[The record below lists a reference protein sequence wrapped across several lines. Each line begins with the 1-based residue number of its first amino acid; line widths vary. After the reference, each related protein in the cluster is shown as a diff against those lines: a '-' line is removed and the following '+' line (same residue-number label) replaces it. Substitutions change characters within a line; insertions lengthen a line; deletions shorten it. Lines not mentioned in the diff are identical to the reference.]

1 MKIRH
6 DCGTRV
12 DPRITQ
18 DVDILHYRI
27 HPGNEYAQ
35 SSQSHQSRHRP
46 LTIRQRFFIS
56 SKIGTNRN
64 RWNLMAT
71 KERTIPAKKSLLLR
85 VSSIE
90 TPRIASKSGVSCPPQ
105 IAVSAG
111 MLIAAKNGKAEHSL
125 ENRKTN
131 QRTLPN
137 VT

>member
-1 MKIRH
+1 M
-6 DCGTRV
+6 T
-12 DPRITQ
+12 
-18 DVDILHYRI
+18 
-27 HPGNEYAQ
+27 
-35 SSQSHQSRHRP
+35 
-46 LTIRQRFFIS
+46 
-56 SKIGTNRN
+56 
-64 RWNLMAT
+64 T

-90 TPRIASKSGVSCPPQ
+90 TPRIARKSGVSCPPQ

-137 VT
+137 VTRENMTGEVSSLNPALPKAGDQKNR